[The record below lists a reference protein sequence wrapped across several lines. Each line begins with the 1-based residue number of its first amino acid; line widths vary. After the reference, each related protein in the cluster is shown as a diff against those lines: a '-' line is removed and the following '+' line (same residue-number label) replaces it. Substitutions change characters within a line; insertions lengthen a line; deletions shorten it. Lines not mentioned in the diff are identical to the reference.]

1 MVYFSKWKV
10 LFVLGIVAFGLI
22 FAAPNLFSKN
32 IADAV
37 PGFLPHKQVNLGLDL
52 QGGSHL
58 LLEVDV
64 KSVLRERLTSAV
76 EGARSVLR
84 RARIRYSGLGIRG
97 QTVSVSIQLVQ
108 SPVWGK
114 LRLSRATSPLSTNR
128 PGRSPRSPPP
138 LP

>member
-10 LFVLGIVAFGLI
+10 MFVLGVVALGLI
-22 FAAPNLFSKN
+22 FAAPNLFSEKF
-32 IADAV
+32 ADAV
-37 PGFLPHKQVNLGLDL
+37 PDFLPHKQVNLGLDL

-84 RARIRYSGLGIRG
+84 QARIRPQMSDVRKRQI
-97 QTVSVSIQLVQ
+97 
-108 SPVWGK
+108 
-114 LRLSRATSPLSTNR
+114 
-128 PGRSPRSPPP
+128 
-138 LP
+138 